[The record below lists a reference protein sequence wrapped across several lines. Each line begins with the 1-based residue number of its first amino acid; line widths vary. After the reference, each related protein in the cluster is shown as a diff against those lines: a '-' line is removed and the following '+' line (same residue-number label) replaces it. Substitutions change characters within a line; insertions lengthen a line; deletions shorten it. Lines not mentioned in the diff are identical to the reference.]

1 MPVLRVDTTMIT
13 NPPLADV
20 AASAAAPTRRP
31 AWIPTVAA
39 FATVA
44 LCITAGNW
52 QHRRM
57 LEKEAL
63 QEAMARAAQ
72 LAPVEFPQGV
82 RDWGAWRFRQVVA
95 TGEYDR
101 RHQMLIDNKVHD
113 GRVGFDVVTLLRL
126 SDGRAVLVDR
136 GFVPAGPTRAV
147 LPDVPAPQGVLAVH
161 GRVDLP
167 GHGYYQ
173 LGAPRSADG
182 VIWQHLDP
190 SQFTALTGVDVV
202 PVVVEA
208 LDAAGGGAGLVRDW
222 PLPDVGIDTHLSY
235 MIQWY
240 TFAAMAAGLW
250 LWFTLIRP
258 RRARRTATAEL
269 PR

>member
-1 MPVLRVDTTMIT
+1 MIT
-13 NPPLADV
+13 HPPLADV
-20 AASAAAPTRRP
+20 AAAAPQRRRP

-39 FATVA
+39 FATIA

-63 QEAMARAAQ
+63 QNAMRQAAHV
-72 LAPVEFPQGV
+72 APVAFPQRV
-82 RDWGAWRFRQVVA
+82 ADWSAWRFRHVVA
-95 TGEYDR
+95 TGEYDA

-126 SDGRAVLVDR
+126 QDGRAVLVDR
-136 GFVPAGPTRAV
+136 GWIAAGPTRSV
-147 LPDVPAPQGVLAVH
+147 LPDVPAPRGVLAVR
-161 GRVDLP
+161 GRIDLP

-173 LGAPRSADG
+173 LGAPTSANG
-182 VIWQHLDP
+182 AIWQHLDP
-190 SQFTALTGVDVV
+190 VQFTALTGVDVAPLV
-202 PVVVEA
+202 LEA
-208 LDAAGGGAGLVRDW
+208 LDVAGGGAGLVRDW
-222 PLPDVGIDTHLSY
+222 PLPDAGIDTHLSY

-250 LWFTLIRP
+250 LWFTFVRP
-258 RRARRTATAEL
+258 RRARRDGT
-269 PR
+269 